1 MNRIFILAA
10 ILLCFDSLLKVEI
23 SGFFAQAGTITLM
36 LTAMITLL
44 MRPSKAL
51 EVIRRDKSGLLIF
64 AVLLLHA
71 ILALD
76 LKNYLVTLTYFV
88 IPYIFFITVKLNYKD
103 STWEKASVICLWT
116 LILTGVFQYITAKNG
131 SDRQAFFPPFKSVY
145 QIFLSLK

>member
-88 IPYIFFITVKLNYKD
+88 IPYIFFITV
-103 STWEKASVICLWT
+103 
-116 LILTGVFQYITAKNG
+116 
-131 SDRQAFFPPFKSVY
+131 
-145 QIFLSLK
+145 